1 MTDTLAPVSGAHD
14 APPDAAPVGTL
25 APERP
30 AAPGRLQALDVF
42 RGITIAGM
50 LLVNNPG
57 TWSTIYDPLEHA
69 PWHGWTPTDTIFP
82 FFLFIVG
89 VAMTF
94 SFAGQL
100 AKGQPRGRIFGRAVK
115 RAAILFLL
123 GLLLAA
129 FPYYNLDLG
138 NLRIPGVLQRIAVC
152 FLFASAIYLFVPRR
166 GQPWVAA
173 ALLLGYWAAM
183 ALVPVP
189 GCGAGELD
197 DKGCTLAAY
206 VDRAVLGTNHLWAS
220 AKTWDPE
227 GVLSTLPAIATVLL
241 GIFAGSWL
249 RGERTPAERATG
261 LFFAGNVL
269 MVAGLVWHAV
279 FPINKNLWTSSYVL
293 FMGGM
298 GMVGLAMCYWLVDV
312 KGNRWWTRPFVV
324 FGTNAIAAFFL
335 SGIFA
340 RLLNMVKVPGG
351 PAGTQ
356 PVKTWIYQ
364 NGFASWLSPINASL
378 AFAVCFVVLWWG
390 IMEVFYR
397 RNVFIKV

>member
-1 MTDTLAPVSGAHD
+1 MPQ
-14 APPDAAPVGTL
+14 TL
-25 APERP
+25 APEP
-30 AAPGRLQALDVF
+30 VAVHVAPVPIAGPPGRLRSLDVF

-57 TWSTIYDPLEHA
+57 SWDAVYEPLDHA
-69 PWHGWTPTDTIFP
+69 PWNGWTPTDTIFP

-94 SFAGQL
+94 SFDAQL
-100 AKGQPRGRIFGRAVK
+100 ARGAKRGRVFAKAARRAVT
-115 RAAILFLL
+115 LFGL

-129 FPYYNLDLG
+129 FPYYTLDPAH
-138 NLRIPGVLQRIAVC
+138 LRIPGVLQRIGAC
-152 FLFASAIYLFVPRR
+152 FLLASAIYLFVPRR

-189 GCGAGELD
+189 GCGAGNLLD
-197 DKGCTLAAY
+197 KSCTLAAY
-206 VDRAVLGTNHLWAS
+206 IDRSVLGTGHLWAS

-227 GVLSTLPAIATVLL
+227 GILSTFPAVATVLL
-241 GIFAGSWL
+241 GIFAGRWI

-261 LFFAGNVL
+261 LFFAGNAL
-269 MVAGLVWHAV
+269 MAAGMIWNAA

-298 GMVGLAMCYWLVDV
+298 AMVGLAMCYWLVDV
-312 KGNRWWTRPFVV
+312 KGIDRWTRPFTV
-324 FGTNAIAAFFL
+324 FGVNAIAAFFL
-335 SGIFA
+335 SGVFA
-340 RLLNMVKVPGG
+340 RLLNLIKPGG
-351 PAGTQ
+351 RPLKAL
-356 PVKTWIYQ
+356 IFSNAY
-364 NGFASWLSPINASL
+364 ASWLEPYAASL
-378 AFAVCFVVLWWG
+378 AFAITFVLLWWA

-397 RNVFIKV
+397 RRIFIKV

>member
-1 MTDTLAPVSGAHD
+1 MTDTLAPVSGA
-14 APPDAAPVGTL
+14 PAAVPVGTL

-30 AAPGRLQALDVF
+30 AAPGRLLALDVF
-42 RGITIAGM
+42 RGITIAAM

-57 TWSTIYDPLEHA
+57 SWDHVYTPLDHA
-69 PWHGWTPTDTIFP
+69 EWNGWTPTDTIFP

-100 AKGQPRGRIFGRAVK
+100 AKGTARGRILGRAAK

-129 FPYYNLDLG
+129 FPYYTLDPSH
-138 NLRIPGVLQRIAVC
+138 LRIPGVLQRIAVC
-152 FLFASAIYLFVPRR
+152 FLAASAIYLFVPRR
-166 GQPWVAA
+166 GRPWVAA
-173 ALLLGYWAAM
+173 ALLLGYWAVM
-183 ALVPVP
+183 TLVPVP
-189 GCGAGELD
+189 GCGAGKLA

-206 VDRAVLGTNHLWAS
+206 VDRAVLGTSHLWAS
-220 AKTWDPE
+220 ARTWDPE
-227 GVLSTLPAIATVLL
+227 GILSTFPAIATVLL
-241 GIFAGSWL
+241 GIFAGEWI

-261 LFFAGNVL
+261 LFFAGNAL
-269 MVAGLVWHAV
+269 MAAGLAWNAA

-298 GMVGLAMCYWLVDV
+298 AMVGLAMCYWVVDV
-312 KGNRWWTRPFVV
+312 KGKRGWTRPFVV

-335 SGIFA
+335 SGVFA
-340 RLLNMVKVPGG
+340 RLLNLVKVPGG
-351 PAGTQ
+351 PGGTQ
-356 PVKTWIYQ
+356 PVKAWIYQ
-364 NGFASWLSPINASL
+364 NLFAPWLPPLDASL
-378 AFAVCFVVLWWG
+378 AFAIVFVLLWWG

-397 RNVFIKV
+397 RQIFIKV